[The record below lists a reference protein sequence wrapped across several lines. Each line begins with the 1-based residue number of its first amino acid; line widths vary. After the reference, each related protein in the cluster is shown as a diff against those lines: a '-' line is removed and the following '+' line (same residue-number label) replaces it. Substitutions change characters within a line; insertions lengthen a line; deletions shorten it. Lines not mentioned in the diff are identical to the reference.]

1 MVDDTTISDGEVF
14 KAGRV
19 AISARRRTITIF
31 LIPLLATLVLLYTGD
46 AIAKHILHQRMVQY
60 NYGVACRYYGE
71 EKGRKR
77 YDRTQHGAYKH

>member
-1 MVDDTTISDGEVF
+1 MF
-14 KAGRV
+14 YV
-19 AISARRRTITIF
+19 ALIYSSSQIQLNQETYITLAVIAWTY
-31 LIPLLATLVLLYTGD
+31 LLHAYYG
-46 AIAKHILHQRMVQY
+46 